1 MILDKSDRRKS
12 DVELKIEIDELKRM
26 RNKDETEIKLLK
38 VEMMKLQGAFKKFKE
53 MGGFK
58 NANTNIISLPDR
70 YINSI
75 QRKRGMT
82 VDDQDELDDGTGIID
97 T

>member
-58 NANTNIISLPDR
+58 N
-70 YINSI
+70 
-75 QRKRGMT
+75 
-82 VDDQDELDDGTGIID
+82 GT

>member
-1 MILDKSDRRKS
+1 MGTKISRQLTDEQKRVILRKAMILDKSDRRKS

-26 RNKDETEIKLLK
+26 RNKDETELKLLK
-38 VEMMKLQGAFKKFKE
+38 VEMMKLQQAFKKFKE

-58 NANTNIISLPDR
+58 NPNTNIISLPDR

-75 QRKRGMT
+75 
-82 VDDQDELDDGTGIID
+82 
-97 T
+97 